1 MTDKTCGTCAKFFR
15 DGKHIGICRDSVGYG
30 EIGGTDAYTAV
41 WDSSDESNSLC
52 RGLRWID
59 RHNSLEAIAKEAV
72 RAIQCCQE
80 DKCRHCPLEGKRPFC
95 SDELADQ
102 LEELG
107 VEL

>member
-1 MTDKTCGTCAKFFR
+1 MSDKTCGTCQRLETHRAPLHGR
-15 DGKHIGICRDSVGYG
+15 YICYYNASIASNGV
-30 EIGGTDAYTAV
+30 EIPEPRSEDDAACESWIKRTD
-41 WDSSDESNSLC
+41 
-52 RGLRWID
+52 
-59 RHNSLEAIAKEAV
+59 SLEAIAKEAV

-95 SDELADQ
+95 SDELADR